1 MFLKGKFSGALVV
14 WISSCQSQ
22 GARFSPS
29 LGNRNQGSHA
39 GQSKKNFLMPR
50 HCHGQPR
57 WELQSHPPLFSRL
70 LLPNAPL
77 RFSTLLPL
85 EALGVL
91 RSFSLGRRFPVS

>member
-14 WISSCQSQ
+14 WISSYQSQ

-29 LGNRNQGSHA
+29 LGNRNQGSHP
-39 GQSKKNFLMPR
+39 GQSKKKFLMPR

-57 WELQSHPPLFSRL
+57 WELQSHPPLFSTL

-77 RFSTLLPL
+77 RFFILLPL
-85 EALGVL
+85 EALRVL
-91 RSFSLGRRFPVS
+91 RSFSLGRHFPVS